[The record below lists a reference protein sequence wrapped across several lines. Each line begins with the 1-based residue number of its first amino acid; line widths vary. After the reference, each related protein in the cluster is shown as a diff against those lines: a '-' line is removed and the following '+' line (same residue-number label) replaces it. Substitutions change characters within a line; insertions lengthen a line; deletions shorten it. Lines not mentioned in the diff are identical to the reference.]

1 MLSHPSWSAEPT
13 ASQARIACYG
23 LLCQQTQSPSLVHS
37 LAGRRPGIRPAYY
50 PSSGV
55 TTSTRP
61 FDRRSAEDHGS
72 LHAPD
77 RAATS
82 SQRYGMLPCARSMRL
97 REGKTHVTV
106 LLLAFWVRVPKV
118 KVRRVLGLFTT
129 GQKAGQPSRTD
140 RLEGKQA
147 SFRLCRSRGNR

>member
-13 ASQARIACYG
+13 ASQDRIACYG
-23 LLCQQTQSPSLVHS
+23 LWMCASRAQSQSLVHS

-50 PSSGV
+50 PSSWV

-61 FDRRSAEDHGS
+61 STSAEDHGS
-72 LHAPD
+72 
-77 RAATS
+77 
-82 SQRYGMLPCARSMRL
+82 ARSRSSCHKL
-97 REGKTHVTV
+97 TKYSCLITQSRRFRKGRTRVTV
-106 LLLAFWVRVPKV
+106 LLDFGTRAKREQIV
-118 KVRRVLGLFTT
+118 T
-129 GQKAGQPSRTD
+129 GFGAHIYTNLTNKSGQSCRID